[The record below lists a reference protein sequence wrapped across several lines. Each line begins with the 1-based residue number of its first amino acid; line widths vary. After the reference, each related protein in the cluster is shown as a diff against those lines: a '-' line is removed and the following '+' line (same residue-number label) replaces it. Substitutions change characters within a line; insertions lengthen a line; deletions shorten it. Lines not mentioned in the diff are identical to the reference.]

1 VLNTIFDQ
9 LLALDESILSTTIVN
24 MQGQI
29 VRYKSKYHIHN
40 GLTST
45 KSDSINGINYGVWVR
60 ATYAMIEQFAKT
72 FGKVQTFVSLH
83 EKVKLVVLPMT
94 ETNCLLVLTV
104 LPSANTEYI
113 ASKINLLMIRHK
125 QDNGYVDPKQFS
137 IESGTKWAR
146 KR

>member
-83 EKVKLVVLPMT
+83 EKVKLVVLPMI

>member
-83 EKVKLVVLPMT
+83 EKVKLVVLPMI

-125 QDNGYVDPKQFS
+125 QENGYVDPKQFS

>member
-1 VLNTIFDQ
+1 MLNTIFDQ
-9 LLALDESILSTTIVN
+9 LLTLDESILSTTIVN

-40 GLTST
+40 CLTSME
-45 KSDSINGINYGVWVR
+45 SDSNCGSNYGVWVR
-60 ATYAMIEQFAKT
+60 ATYAMLEQFAKI

-83 EKVKLVVLPMT
+83 EKVKLVVIPMT
-94 ETNCLLVLTV
+94 EINCLLVLTV

-113 ASKINLLMIRHK
+113 ASKINLLMIGYR
-125 QDNGYVDPKQFS
+125 QDKGYEDRKQFS

>member
-60 ATYAMIEQFAKT
+60 ATYAMIEQFPKT

>member
-1 VLNTIFDQ
+1 
-9 LLALDESILSTTIVN
+9 

-29 VRYKSKYHIHN
+29 VRCKSKYHIHN
-40 GLTST
+40 HLTST
-45 KSDSINGINYGVWVR
+45 ESDSNCGSNYGLWVR
-60 ATYAMIEQFAKT
+60 ATYAMLEQFAKI

-113 ASKINLLMIRHK
+113 ASKINLLVIGYKRDKGYEDHK
-125 QDNGYVDPKQFS
+125 QSS